1 MDNSHKTVYVDPID
15 TTIEQLWSTVA
26 SKMLLDHDSAECFF
40 LWQISKDLEILLYSD
55 MTIQDAYDDWPKMVE
70 QYGARRTLTDDLKT
84 VAAQVVNR
92 PELTRSPTKITLQTS
107 KSSKAST
114 MRTSTSFGK
123 PAKPAALARSSS
135 RVGNLEDGD
144 VEDFKLVFRPTS
156 VLPLS
161 VEHSL
166 TQPEAIHLLF
176 VQAVHHVVNSNY
188 PCLTQ
193 TAIILSG
200 VQLQIQLGDQK
211 PDHLEHI
218 KEAWDNYIPEHLRDK
233 RKPEEWVQDIYSA
246 HQMHKGKDVLALKR
260 AYLEV
265 VQQWPFY
272 GCTFFRVKG
281 VPSQTSF
288 FKQEYQGTVVVGI
301 NHYGIHMIHPRALK
315 FETWKFQDLV
325 YWDSNNFTFGFEV
338 VTGVKQEPTRTYTLK
353 TPQADLI
360 NDLMHDWSE
369 EWQAQVKGDKDT
381 NRKSMNRRSAKLSK

>member
-1 MDNSHKTVYVDPID
+1 VYVDPID
-15 TTIEQLWSTVA
+15 TTIERLWEIVA
-26 SKMLLDHDSAECFF
+26 EKMLLSPDSAECFF
-40 LWQISKDLEILLYSD
+40 IWQISKDLEMLLYSEQ
-55 MTIQDAYDDWPKMVE
+55 TIQEAYDDWPKLV
-70 QYGARRTLTDDLKT
+70 QKYGQKMSLTDNIKT
-84 VAAQVVNR
+84 VAAAVVNR
-92 PELTRSPTKITLQTS
+92 PELVRSPTKISLQTS
-107 KSSKAST
+107 RSGTMKS
-114 MRTSTSFGK
+114 STSFSGK
-123 PAKPAALARSSS
+123 SSPKLVARTSS
-135 RVGNLEDGD
+135 RVGNLEDGE
-144 VEDFKLVFRPTS
+144 VEDFKFVFRPTS

-161 VEHSL
+161 VEHNL
-166 TQPEAIHLLF
+166 VQPEAIHLLF

-193 TAIILSG
+193 TAIILAG

-218 KEAWDNYIPEHLRDK
+218 KEALDNYIPEHLRDK
-233 RKPEEWVQDIYSA
+233 RKQEEWVQDVYSA
-246 HQMHKGKDVLALKR
+246 HQLHKGKDTLALKR

-288 FKQEYQGTVVVGI
+288 FKQEYQGTVVVGV

-325 YWDSNNFTFGFEV
+325 YWDSTPTTFGFEV
-338 VTGVKQEPTRTYTLK
+338 VTGMKQEPTRTYTLK

-369 EWQAQVKGDKDT
+369 EWQTQVSNDKASKR
-381 NRKSMNRRSAKLSK
+381 NSRAMNRRSTRETK